1 MLFVP
6 PILPVL
12 TAKNSY
18 DIHTFYNVLVKDAV
32 ILAFLDMIAFA
43 EGTDSEDGYR
53 KRYGTSKTIKDLSK
67 HPENVFCRMASGK
80 VLCSSAAGRYQFITE
95 TWNYLVYK
103 LHLPDFSPDSQDIG
117 AVCLLYECGALKQ
130 LERGSI
136 SGAIKAA
143 SKVWASL
150 PWSQYGQP
158 VKAYEECVEVFS
170 KRYVYHNAK
179 NIQKI
184 GEKG

>member
-12 TAKNSY
+12 TTKMPCEMRKFY
-18 DIHTFYNVLVKDAV
+18 DVLVKDAV
-32 ILAFLDMIAFA
+32 ILAFLDMVAFA
-43 EGTDSEDGYR
+43 EGTDSDDGYR
-53 KRYGTSKTIKDLSK
+53 KRYGTSKTIKDLSQ
-67 HPENVFCRMASGK
+67 HPAHVFCRMASGK

-103 LHLPDFSPDSQDIG
+103 LHLPDFSPESQDIG
-117 AVCLLYECGALKQ
+117 AICLLHECGALKQ

-158 VKAYEECVEVFS
+158 VKSYDECVAVFS

-179 NIQKI
+179 NTENWSKV
-184 GEKG
+184 